1 MQKIINYIEKIQ
13 LILGTIFLVIFVIT
27 TLIQVST
34 RYLGISAI
42 WTEEI
47 SVNSFIWSML
57 LGAAVMTR
65 KKQHFSFNL
74 LNNKISHKNLL
85 YLTIF
90 QDIIIISFCIFG
102 SIYSID
108 ITNTFWNSKWISI
121 PFLKQGYVWVILPI
135 MFITMTIYLLEDI
148 ILNIIKLKNLIR
160 CK

>member
-74 LNNKISHKNLL
+74 LNIL
-85 YLTIF
+85 
-90 QDIIIISFCIFG
+90 
-102 SIYSID
+102 SIK
-108 ITNTFWNSKWISI
+108 F
-121 PFLKQGYVWVILPI
+121 
-135 MFITMTIYLLEDI
+135 
-148 ILNIIKLKNLIR
+148 
-160 CK
+160 